1 MLDTIILQG
10 PCALMDEVLVFRT
23 KDCRFESCQGYFPRC
38 ARIYPSISE
47 PHSQIINHH
56 PVTTTRRRHRGRH
69 KKEHT
74 QTSQAENTHNSAEE
88 EWGWGVRHV
97 VLAPGS
103 EDAMLAAV
111 RRLVHVTREWGEG
124 EVREIRG
131 GNEMIGPIGL
141 YLPRFQGAVPHPKPP
156 CEAGA
161 AAGLVT

>member
-1 MLDTIILQG
+1 M
-10 PCALMDEVLVFRT
+10 
-23 KDCRFESCQGYFPRC
+23 
-38 ARIYPSISE
+38 
-47 PHSQIINHH
+47 
-56 PVTTTRRRHRGRH
+56 
-69 KKEHT
+69 
-74 QTSQAENTHNSAEE
+74 
-88 EWGWGVRHV
+88 GVGHV